1 MAINSLSNNEFKALL
16 LKAFTQGQNLES
28 VLPVADLESI
38 TDNTS
43 IDQDSLLL
51 VSNSTQCH
59 LVTVD
64 VSQSVSD
71 TIRLF
76 DLAVGKPLKPIPFAK
91 WNSALQQKK
100 VLLAKP
106 KNATPP
112 QTVPATATPNSEEQ
126 RVNEAGV
133 GASEKTPLVSE
144 TAERDKILDT
154 GAFSQLVEAAQRS
167 GIVPGISIIIQ
178 VRDCEFRLG
187 RYNKALQ
194 IMESQFSSFCG
205 SAQQRIQRIKREEAD
220 IASGRVKISPKEA
233 QAKRVKDNRDHENIE
248 RARTRFS
255 RVLEGLRTLIHLA
268 PGDDPVEENASNGA
282 TTN

>member
-1 MAINSLSNNEFKALL
+1 MTSIPLSDMEFKTQIKHVFAQDKKPESLEAL
-16 LKAFTQGQNLES
+16 ATLEPLQPTET
-28 VLPVADLESI
+28 VDENHI
-38 TDNTS
+38 
-43 IDQDSLLL
+43 LL
-51 VSNSTQCH
+51 VCNSDQSH
-59 LVTVD
+59 LVAVD
-64 VSQSVSD
+64 KDQSAPD
-71 TIRLF
+71 AIRLF
-76 DLAVGKPLKPIPFAK
+76 DLSLGKPLKPIPIAK
-91 WNSALQQKK
+91 WSSALAQKK
-100 VLLAKP
+100 VLRIVP
-106 KNATPP
+106 KKVAPPELSTTVATN
-112 QTVPATATPNSEEQ
+112 QTPNA
-126 RVNEAGV
+126 ND
-133 GASEKTPLVSE
+133 KTVAKEPENAPLVSD

-205 SAQQRIQRIKREEAD
+205 SAQQRVQRIKREEAD

-268 PGDDPVEENASNGA
+268 PGEDPTEENSNA
-282 TTN
+282 